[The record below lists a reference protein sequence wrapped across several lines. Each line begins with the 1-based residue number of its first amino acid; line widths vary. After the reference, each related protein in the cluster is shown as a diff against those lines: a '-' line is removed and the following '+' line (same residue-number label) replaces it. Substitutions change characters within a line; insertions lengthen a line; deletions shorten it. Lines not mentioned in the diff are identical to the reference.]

1 MRLRERLSLEPAALL
16 ARALVVGLL
25 GGGAALVLRW
35 AATELPRLTWPGP
48 ELLTL
53 AVAAAPPARRL
64 VVPVVFSLLAGLV
77 LSVGA
82 RWSGAARGWDILE
95 AVVLRNGVL
104 PLRPTLVRAASSV
117 LTQAAAGAVGREG
130 PIVLVSAAAA
140 SGLGRRLSLPTRHLR
155 VLVGCGIA
163 AGFAC
168 AYNTPIGAALFTMEV
183 IFGSFTL
190 EVFAPLVVSSVTAT
204 LLTWATFGQEPVF
217 QVPRL
222 TMASPWEIL
231 LFAGLGLLGGVVAAT
246 FLFALRGSAALY
258 RRLRLPR
265 PIAMA
270 LAGLVLGVA
279 VLGFPEIV
287 GNGREAIAALFLRSW
302 GLSYVLAL
310 LALRLVVTPLMV
322 GSGAVGGVFTPTLF
336 LGAMLG
342 QAFGT
347 VVAQGLPAL
356 GTDPRAYA
364 LVGMACLLAGTTH
377 APLTAVLMVFEMTL
391 DYQIVVPL
399 LLASAVASLVAT
411 ALGRDSVY
419 TEALRRK
426 AEAGEGPGPSAVDAL
441 HVSDLMRQE
450 QVTVPPDLTLPRL
463 LDTFVAARRNHLYVV
478 DGGGRF
484 LGAVNL
490 HDVNHEL
497 RAGGGESGLV
507 ARDLARSRFETT
519 TPDESLLHVLDRF
532 AAQECERLPVVADA
546 GSRHLVGTISKR
558 DILSVYSLDLVQRGP
573 APHGAATVAA
583 PVERFVEEVPVP
595 PDLVGST
602 LAESWLSDERGI
614 SVLMIRR
621 ATAGLFIPEGRT
633 RFLPGD
639 QLVVFGP
646 RERLAS
652 LRRRPTPTRGAEP
665 RPGPGGPPAG
675 PGGSRPRD
683 R

>member
-1 MRLRERLSLEPAALL
+1 
-16 ARALVVGLL
+16 
-25 GGGAALVLRW
+25 
-35 AATELPRLTWPGP
+35 
-48 ELLTL
+48 
-53 AVAAAPPARRL
+53 
-64 VVPVVFSLLAGLV
+64 
-77 LSVGA
+77 
-82 RWSGAARGWDILE
+82 
-95 AVVLRNGVL
+95 
-104 PLRPTLVRAASSV
+104 
-117 LTQAAAGAVGREG
+117 
-130 PIVLVSAAAA
+130 
-140 SGLGRRLSLPTRHLR
+140 
-155 VLVGCGIA
+155 
-163 AGFAC
+163 
-168 AYNTPIGAALFTMEV
+168 
-183 IFGSFTL
+183 
-190 EVFAPLVVSSVTAT
+190 
-204 LLTWATFGQEPVF
+204 
-217 QVPRL
+217 
-222 TMASPWEIL
+222 
-231 LFAGLGLLGGVVAAT
+231 
-246 FLFALRGSAALY
+246 
-258 RRLRLPR
+258 
-265 PIAMA
+265 
-270 LAGLVLGVA
+270 
-279 VLGFPEIV
+279 
-287 GNGREAIAALFLRSW
+287 
-302 GLSYVLAL
+302 
-310 LALRLVVTPLMV
+310 
-322 GSGAVGGVFTPTLF
+322 
-336 LGAMLG
+336 
-342 QAFGT
+342 
-347 VVAQGLPAL
+347 
-356 GTDPRAYA
+356 
-364 LVGMACLLAGTTH
+364 
-377 APLTAVLMVFEMTL
+377 
-391 DYQIVVPL
+391 VVPL

-478 DGGGRF
+478 DGEGRF

-532 AAQECERLPVVADA
+532 AAQECERLPVVADP

-573 APHGAATVAA
+573 ALHGAATVAA

-602 LAESWLSDERGI
+602 LAESWLSDEHGI

-652 LRRRPTPTRGAEP
+652 LRRRPAPTRGAEP

-675 PGGSRPRD
+675 PGGSRPGD